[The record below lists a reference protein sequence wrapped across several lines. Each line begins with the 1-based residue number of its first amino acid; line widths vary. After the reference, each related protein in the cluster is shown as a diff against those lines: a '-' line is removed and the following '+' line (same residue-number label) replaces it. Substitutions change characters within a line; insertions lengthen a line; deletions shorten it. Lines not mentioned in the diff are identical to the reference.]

1 MTPKRFVIL
10 CKDGTT
16 ERITADVGDEDEE
29 ADGYVFFV
37 DSKGSIVGL
46 FAKEVVQSWREDLGG
61 TLGESS
67 I

>member
-1 MTPKRFVIL
+1 MAQKRFVIF
-10 CKDGTT
+10 CMDGTT

-37 DSKGSIVGL
+37 DSKGGIVGL

-61 TLGESS
+61 TLGEPS